1 MRDLNHNLPQI
12 RVLFIA
18 FEDNLIQPAYI
29 LMRIILEL
37 LILNVVIVNLANLGL
52 DCINIRMVLHIEMIF
67 APTKPLQNFSST
79 FYLIEELKGL
89 IEFSLRMYRSI
100 YKIQKEKSFR
110 EEVNVN
116 KIKSFVFLILT

>member
-1 MRDLNHNLPQI
+1 MRDPNHNLPQI

-89 IEFSLRMYRSI
+89 IEFSLRMYRSMVLKVCYGTPAFI
-100 YKIQKEKSFR
+100 PLESWTK
-110 EEVNVN
+110 N
-116 KIKSFVFLILT
+116 KDF